1 MWVAELTRKR
11 RAEEVALQEQLIKQ
25 SAHMAKSALEE
36 ARTLRLAAN
45 DPPSAAEAAAR
56 ELMAA
61 AEKLGTR
68 QGQPVGR
75 TDFPISPFHR
85 LSAKLL
91 REMIGMHVNAAC
103 AGYVYAPSCNL
114 ARVHVSPYH

>member
-25 SAHMAKSALEE
+25 SARMAASALEE
-36 ARTLRLAAN
+36 ARSLRLTAD
-45 DPPSAAEAAAR
+45 DPPSAAEAAAKG
-56 ELMAA
+56 LMAA

-75 TDFPISPFHR
+75 D
-85 LSAKLL
+85 LSAHTILPPP
-91 REMIGMHVNAAC
+91 VC
-103 AGYVYAPSCNL
+103 
-114 ARVHVSPYH
+114 